1 LYDVFCRTSSYQSY
15 ISLLSDDDDD
25 NLEDNDDDLQA
36 ALQARLAEA
45 RYCFSVYV
53 HPFFTFG
60 TRPPFCSPNF
70 KLLGTGRKNLVQM
83 GPLRVILN
91 ANQLIINH
99 TVQVAN
105 GFGLD

>member
-60 TRPPFCSPNF
+60 TRPPFCSTHS
-70 KLLGTGRKNLVQM
+70 LTAALDQ
-83 GPLRVILN
+83 LRV
-91 ANQLIINH
+91 
-99 TVQVAN
+99 VASSTSN
-105 GFGLD
+105 DPGSTNR